1 MSQERGTFMTVSTR
15 SLHSVFLAALLV
27 CTGCGTS
34 FVNRGLQEQ
43 SRWIQTQVARPATSA
58 SDVGEDE
65 TRNYETRFEVEVSP
79 SNNRGNAH
87 DAQERSDLP
96 DLRLYT
102 RIGGQRTEVG
112 SASNAQTLTA
122 SYPLRLKRGDT
133 VELRLADRGN
143 TYTRVQYDSR
153 QADDWSSESTRETPL
168 AQFSFQF
175 EGPGRYFF
183 HRGYGLFF
191 IDFRQIQ

>member
-1 MSQERGTFMTVSTR
+1 MTVSVR
-15 SLHSVFLAALLV
+15 SLRSVSLAALFV
-27 CTGCGTS
+27 CGGCGTS

-43 SRWIQTQVARPATSA
+43 SRWIQTQVARPATAPSE
-58 SDVGEDE
+58 VGEDE
-65 TRNYETRFEVEVSP
+65 TRNYESRFEVQVSP
-79 SNNRGNAH
+79 SNNRGSAH

-96 DLRLYT
+96 DLHLYS

-112 SASNAQTLTA
+112 SASNAQTLTS

-133 VELRLADRGN
+133 VELRLVDRAN
-143 TYTRVQYDSR
+143 TYHRVQYDSR
-153 QADDWSSESTRETPL
+153 QTDDWSSEATTETPL

-191 IDFRQIQ
+191 IDFRPLQ